1 MAERSD
7 ELTRDDEV
15 TVDNDAIAGDTG
27 EFDGGAGDIGVDPEE
42 FDTEFGVGKSATT
55 ETEST
60 TDTDSSRVGRVRRRA
75 GSIFSPTTFVLQLAA
90 MLVGA
95 FAAGTLIPVVP
106 FTGFLGI
113 LVMAGLMG
121 TISSR
126 PRYVEAAVAGGAS
139 GAVAL
144 FFGAI
149 GLTMVTGG
157 TVPLVGAVV
166 GALAALVGF
175 YAGRDIRDGV
185 TRDL

>member
-7 ELTRDDEV
+7 ELSRDDDV
-15 TVDNDAIAGDTG
+15 SVDDATFAGDPT
-27 EFDGGAGDIGVDPEE
+27 E
-42 FDTEFGVGKSATT
+42 FDTEFGVGESATA

-60 TDTDSSRVGRVRRRA
+60 SDSGTSRVGRVKRRA
-75 GSIFSPTTFVLQLAA
+75 GSVVSPTTSVLQLGA

-95 FAAGTLIPVVP
+95 FAAGTLIPIVP

-113 LVMAGLMG
+113 FVMAGLMG
-121 TISSR
+121 TLSSR

-139 GAVAL
+139 GALAL

-149 GLTMVTGG
+149 GLTMVSGG
-157 TVPLVGAVV
+157 TVPLVGAGV